1 MGGSVGVEFI
11 IISGKPQACGR
22 PAAVAA
28 PTSCLVFINTVIAS
42 EVFMER
48 PGGAINTKY
57 WEIGE
62 GSRHSE

>member
-1 MGGSVGVEFI
+1 MGVEFI

-22 PAAVAA
+22 PAA